1 MTGFSAYF
9 PWNNDD
15 FVPISFSYVRVA
27 ARVAHD
33 ESWVDPFVGIKGQIP
48 LGTSRFF
55 LAAGAATGGFGIGSD
70 LFYEINAN
78 IGCRW
83 TEKIGTAIGYR
94 MYDADYE
101 DDGFSYDVKQDGWQV
116 GLTWNFQTSSRG

>member
-1 MTGFSAYF
+1 MGGPFRRDTGTDSAGHL
-9 PWNNDD
+9 PLLPGGGRSDRG
-15 FVPISFSYVRVA
+15 VR
-27 ARVAHD
+27 H
-33 ESWVDPFVGIKGQIP
+33 P
-48 LGTSRFF
+48 T
-55 LAAGAATGGFGIGSD
+55 D

-116 GLTWNFQTSSRG
+116 GLTWDFQTSSRG